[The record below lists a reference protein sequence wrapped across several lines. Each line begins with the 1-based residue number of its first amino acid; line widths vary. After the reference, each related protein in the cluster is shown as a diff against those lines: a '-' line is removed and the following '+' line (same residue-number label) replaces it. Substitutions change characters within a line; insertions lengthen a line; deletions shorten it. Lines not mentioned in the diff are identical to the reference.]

1 MNLRPTTLAAA
12 FVAAAAKEINTK
24 GANVERGTGNWIARH
39 TVMNTTRKGFEV
51 PLSVVKQPKAL

>member
-12 FVAAAAKEINTK
+12 FVNAAAREINK
-24 GANVERGTGNWIARH
+24 GADVNKGRGSWIARR

-51 PLSVVKQPKAL
+51 PLSVVRQPKAL